1 MLSPTLI
8 PALDATYAALERKTM
23 TPDPSLT
30 TVSIHIDDTC
40 GEMTLRCGSDG
51 DGMHKDFPTFNCEE
65 LTLKF
70 RDQHELA
77 EQIKSWVLQHKGW
90 PNIASLSYN
99 IEKSCEAIFTDAIEK
114 ARGG

>member
-1 MLSPTLI
+1 MI
-8 PALDATYAALERKTM
+8 
-23 TPDPSLT
+23 DPSLT
-30 TVSIHIDDTC
+30 TVPIRIDDTC

-70 RDQHELA
+70 RDQHELT
-77 EQIKSWVLQHKGW
+77 EQICSWVGRYKHW
-90 PNIASLSYN
+90 SPVDCRTVVA
-99 IEKSCEAIFTDAIEK
+99 EVCERIFTDAIEK